1 MAEVSLLFSV
11 FGTILLSCVFTDTL
25 KSRCGMEKKKVIML
39 GLMHFFL
46 DMHMSFFPIY
56 FVIAQLDPTRAAL
69 IISVSAFVGNILQPL
84 MGYASDRLH
93 AKPPLFVGML
103 ITATSMSLIGR
114 TVQYTP
120 LFFLVLMGHLGS
132 SLFHPAGAHGSSIA
146 GMTKKDASFAV
157 YSTLGFV
164 GFSLSQPIFSAFTGR
179 FGVGNSSLLAIP
191 TISIAFFYL
200 LISKGENQERRQ
212 TPHLNEVAGLLL
224 RRSGPVLLLF
234 FIMVFRSAFV
244 FSMNSFLAK
253 SFEEWGYARG
263 IYSSANT
270 FFSIFG
276 SAGVFA
282 AGHLASIIRP
292 RKLMFFSLVGFFPF
306 FLLFLYFG
314 GLGNLTST
322 FVLLSITGFIV
333 HGGHGMNIVMGHRIA
348 PEMMSTISGIL
359 MGFAWAVSQFGP
371 ILCATTSGLFAGIGK
386 ISSGLFVMSFF
397 PLIAAALSLLLPKEV
412 DG

>member
-1 MAEVSLLFSV
+1 M
-11 FGTILLSCVFTDTL
+11 DTL
-25 KSRCGMEKKKVIML
+25 QRRCRMEKKKVITL
-39 GLMHFFL
+39 GVMHFFL
-46 DMHMSFFPIY
+46 DMSFFPIY
-56 FVIAQLDPTRAAL
+56 FVIAQLDPTTAAL
-69 IISVSAFVGNILQPL
+69 IISVSAFVGNILQPV

-93 AKPPLFVGML
+93 RKLPLFVGML
-103 ITATSMSLIGR
+103 ITAVSMSMIGR
-114 TVQYTP
+114 TVQYAP

-146 GMTKKDASFAV
+146 GVTKKDASFAV

-179 FGVGNSSLLAIP
+179 FGLENSFLLAIP
-191 TISIAFFYL
+191 TVLIAFFYL
-200 LISKGENQERRQ
+200 LISNKENQEHHQ

-224 RRSGPVLLLF
+224 RRFRAVVLLF
-234 FIMVFRSAFV
+234 FIMVFRSAFL

-253 SFEEWGYARG
+253 SFEEWGYSRSV
-263 IYSSANT
+263 YSIANT
-270 FFSIFG
+270 SFSIFG

-306 FLLFLYFG
+306 FLLFLHFG
-314 GLGNLTST
+314 RLGSFALT
-322 FVLLSITGFIV
+322 FLLLSLTGFIV

-359 MGFAWAVSQFGP
+359 MGFAWATSQFGP
-371 ILCATTSGLFAGIGK
+371 ILCANTSGLFSGIGG

-397 PLIAAALSLLLPKEV
+397 PLVAAALSLFLPTEV

>member
-1 MAEVSLLFSV
+1 
-11 FGTILLSCVFTDTL
+11 
-25 KSRCGMEKKKVIML
+25 MEKKKVISL
-39 GLMHFFL
+39 GVMHFFL

-56 FVIAQLDPTRAAL
+56 FVIARLDPARAAL
-69 IISVSAFVGNILQPL
+69 IISVSAFVGNILQPV
-84 MGYASDRLH
+84 MGYASDRLNR
-93 AKPPLFVGML
+93 KLPLFAGML
-103 ITATSMSLIGR
+103 ITAVSMSMIGR
-114 TVQYTP
+114 TVQYTL

-146 GMTKKDASFAV
+146 GVAKKDASFAV

-179 FGVGNSSLLAIP
+179 FGVENSFLLAIP
-191 TISIAFFYL
+191 TVSVAFFYL
-200 LISKGENQERRQ
+200 LFTNEENQKLRQ
-212 TPHLNEVAGLLL
+212 TPNLNEVAGLLRL
-224 RRSGPVLLLF
+224 RSRPVILLF
-234 FIMVFRSAFV
+234 FIMVFRSAFI

-253 SFEEWGYARG
+253 SFEEWGYSRG
-263 IYSSANT
+263 VYSSANT

-306 FLLFLYFG
+306 FLLFLHLG
-314 GLGNLTST
+314 KLGNVTST
-322 FVLLSITGFIV
+322 FVLLSLTGFIV

-359 MGFAWAVSQFGP
+359 MGFAWAASQFGP
-371 ILCATTSGLFAGIGK
+371 VLCATTRGLIAGFGGIP
-386 ISSGLFVMSFF
+386 SGLFVMSFF
-397 PLIAAALSLLLPKEV
+397 PLIAAALSLLLPTEV

>member
-1 MAEVSLLFSV
+1 
-11 FGTILLSCVFTDTL
+11 
-25 KSRCGMEKKKVIML
+25 MEKKKVIML
-39 GLMHFFL
+39 GCMHFFL

-56 FVIAQLDPTRAAL
+56 FVIAQLNPTRAAL
-69 IISVSAFVGNILQPL
+69 IISVSAFVGNILQPV

-93 AKPPLFVGML
+93 GKLPIFLGML
-103 ITATSMSLIGR
+103 ITAVSMSLIGR
-114 TVQYTP
+114 TIQYTT
-120 LFFLVLMGHLGS
+120 LFFLVFMGHMGS

-146 GMTKKDASFAV
+146 GVTKKDASFAI

-179 FGVGNSSLLAIP
+179 FGVGNSFLLAIP
-191 TISIAFFYL
+191 TVSIAFFYL
-200 LISKGENQERRQ
+200 LSSRKENVEHSE
-212 TPHLNEVAGLLL
+212 TPHLKEVADLLL
-224 RRSGPVLLLF
+224 KRSSPVLLLF

-253 SFEEWGYARG
+253 SFEEWGYSRSV
-263 IYSSANT
+263 YSSANM

-282 AGHLASIIRP
+282 AGYLASIVKP
-292 RKLMFFSLVGFFPF
+292 RKLMFLSLVGFFPF
-306 FLLFLYFG
+306 FLLFVHFG
-314 GLGNLTST
+314 RLGNFFLT
-322 FVLLSITGFIV
+322 FLLLSVTGFIV

-348 PEMMSTISGIL
+348 PEVMSTISGIL
-359 MGFAWAVSQFGP
+359 MGFAWAASQFGP
-371 ILCATTSGLFAGIGK
+371 ILCATSSGLFVKIGG

-397 PLIAAALSLLLPKEV
+397 PLIAAALSLFLPTEV